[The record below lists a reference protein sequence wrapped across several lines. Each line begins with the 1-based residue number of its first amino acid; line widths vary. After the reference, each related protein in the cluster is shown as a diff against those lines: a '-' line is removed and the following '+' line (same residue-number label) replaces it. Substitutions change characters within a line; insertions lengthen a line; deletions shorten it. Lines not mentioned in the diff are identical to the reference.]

1 MPFEGRLIIVSN
13 EVDFW
18 RKKFSITTEI
28 FPLKLMVVVGIPT
41 GYLNVV
47 GLCMEEAA
55 EIKPGVNE
63 TPYRWAVSG
72 RIETPFLALELSD
85 LFDSPPLS
93 RAGSDELFKN
103 PFSHLKN

>member
-1 MPFEGRLIIVSN
+1 
-13 EVDFW
+13 
-18 RKKFSITTEI
+18 
-28 FPLKLMVVVGIPT
+28 MVVVGIPT

-93 RAGSDELFKN
+93 RASAQMNYSKIHFLI
-103 PFSHLKN
+103 

>member
-1 MPFEGRLIIVSN
+1 MF
-13 EVDFW
+13 
-18 RKKFSITTEI
+18 
-28 FPLKLMVVVGIPT
+28 
-41 GYLNVV
+41 V